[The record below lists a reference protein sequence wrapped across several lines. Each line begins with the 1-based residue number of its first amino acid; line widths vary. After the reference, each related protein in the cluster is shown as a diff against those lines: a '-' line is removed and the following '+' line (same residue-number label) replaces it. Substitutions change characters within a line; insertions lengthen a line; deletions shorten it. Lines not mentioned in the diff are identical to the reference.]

1 MNEYLLQVHP
11 DLHSPVPQQHVLDL
25 SHLLHVRTVPGDN
38 SSDVSHSNHL
48 VNSST
53 GSVKVATSWGRFSQE
68 SGKYI
73 SKSAKNSV
81 RSPTKSVKFL
91 LSF

>member
-1 MNEYLLQVHP
+1 MNEFLRQVHP

-53 GSVKVATSWGRFSQE
+53 GSVKVVTTYLVGFPKKVGNIFLKVQRIQSE
-68 SGKYI
+68 
-73 SKSAKNSV
+73 V
-81 RSPTKSVKFL
+81 RPKV
-91 LSF
+91 